1 MARSHAK
8 LSTSV
13 WTDEDHRALSITAQ
27 WLYAYL
33 LANPRLS
40 ICGVMDVSV
49 GRWVRQAPDA
59 TPEALRAALGDLEAV
74 GHVCVDWGTEELMF
88 RTFTRHDLSAKR
100 WNKNLTAGFW
110 RAWRGVESVDIRA
123 RVVLQIPRELWD
135 KLEVSA
141 PDEARC
147 FRRSPRL
154 EPQAHVRSEP
164 QDDLRLEPDEGL
176 RLEPTSPST
185 SPFSQSPRSSIS
197 SQSGFTT
204 LSTGEAS

>member
-13 WTDEDHRALSITAQ
+13 WVDEDHRSLSITAQ

-40 ICGVMDVSV
+40 ICGVMDVSL
-49 GRWVRQAPDA
+49 GRWARQAPDA
-59 TPEALRAALGDLEAV
+59 TTEALRAALGDLEAV
-74 GHVCVDWGTEELMF
+74 GHVCVDWTTEEMMF
-88 RTFTRHDLSAKR
+88 RSFTRHDLSVKR

-110 RAWRGVESVDIRA
+110 RAWRGIESADLRA
-123 RVVLQIPRELWD
+123 RVVLMMPRELWEKAAD
-135 KLEVSA
+135 AA
-141 PDEARC
+141 PDEAAC

-154 EPQAHVRSEP
+154 EPQPAPRS
-164 QDDLRLEPDEGL
+164 EPDEGL
-176 RLEPTSPST
+176 RSQPTSPSP
-185 SPFSQSPRSSIS
+185 SPFSQSPSRSSTS
-197 SQSGFTT
+197 SQSEIAT